1 MEQKLAQL
9 QAKLEAD
16 GNLGEKLFSLETPK
30 EVQSFLREQGIEF
43 SLEEINTLRDALVR
57 VAQKGENG
65 ELSDEALEDVAGG
78 IAATTIFAAISATAA
93 VGSFVNN
100 VTRGRW

>member
-78 IAATTIFAAISATAA
+78 AVIFGAISATAA
-93 VGSFVNN
+93 AGSFVHN
-100 VTRGRW
+100 VTRGSW

>member
-1 MEQKLAQL
+1 MEERLAQL
-9 QAKLEAD
+9 QARLEAD
-16 GNLGEKLFSLETPK
+16 QGLGEKLFSLETPE
-30 EVQSFLREQGIEF
+30 EVQSFLGAQGMEF

-78 IAATTIFAAISATAA
+78 IAATTVFAAVSATAA